1 MWSAIF
7 VISTSWIWDVFKD
20 LGNNEWQGKNKNKQ
34 QKTSKKQKG
43 LEYDS
48 LNGSK
53 KPPKTLL
60 PKIPVLITTTENL
73 TMHC

>member
-1 MWSAIF
+1 MSG
-7 VISTSWIWDVFKD
+7 K
-20 LGNNEWQGKNKNKQ
+20 EKNKNKQ

-53 KPPKTLL
+53 KNPKTLL
-60 PKIPVLITTTENL
+60 PKIPVLITTTENM